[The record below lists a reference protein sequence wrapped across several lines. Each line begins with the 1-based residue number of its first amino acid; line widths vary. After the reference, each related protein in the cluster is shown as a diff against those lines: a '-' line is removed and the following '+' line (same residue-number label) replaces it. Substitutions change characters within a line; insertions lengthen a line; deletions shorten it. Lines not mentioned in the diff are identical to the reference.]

1 MSRILIAE
9 CKQEISSFNPVI
21 CSYDNFTINA
31 GEQLFAYYTGI
42 ESEVSGAL
50 EVFHQRP
57 DLTLIPAYGARS
69 TSAGPLAQESFD
81 RIASEFLNAIT
92 QHALDIDA
100 CYFAMHGAMSAT
112 KELDPEGYLLQET
125 RKIIGPDIPIVLS
138 LDLHG
143 ILTTRML
150 NNSNGLAL
158 YHTYPHVDFADT
170 GARAARLLLRIL
182 DHHIKPVV
190 ARVRVP
196 VLVRGNE
203 LITETGVFG
212 QSIRYAQ
219 ELEKQSG
226 VLAAGMM
233 IGNPFTDVPE
243 LCTQSVVV
251 TDNDP
256 DLASREALQMAQDFW
271 SRRSVMQPEFTG
283 LEEAI
288 NQAKRRPGPFIF
300 TDAADAPSSGAPGDS
315 NAMLATLIEHN
326 YVGQALL
333 PIVDAAAVQKA
344 VMAGVGNSVTVRLGG
359 SLDPRFAPVE
369 VEALVAMISHG
380 RFVSESW
387 GTLQDA
393 GLTAVLKNDHY
404 TLVVVSRSISF
415 VDRSIFLAHGQDP
428 QRFDVIIVKSPHCQY
443 HFFDEWAEENFNIDA
458 PGATSANLRTLG
470 HKICQR
476 PMYPLDGDVTFDPQV
491 EVYT

>member
-21 CSYDNFTINA
+21 CTYDSFTINT
-31 GEQLFAYYTGI
+31 GEQLFTYHTGI

-50 EVFHQRP
+50 GVFRQRS

-81 RIASEFLNAIT
+81 RIASEFLSAI
-92 QHALDIDA
+92 QHHASNIDA
-100 CYFAMHGAMSAT
+100 CYFAMHGAMGT
-112 KELDPEGYLLQET
+112 TEELDPEGYLLQEA
-125 RKIIGPDIPIVLS
+125 RQILGPDIPIVLS

-143 ILTTRML
+143 ILTARML
-150 NNSNGLAL
+150 THSNGLAL

-170 GARAARLLLRIL
+170 GTRSAKLLLRIL
-182 DHHIKPVV
+182 DENIKPIV
-190 ARVRVP
+190 ARVKVP

-219 ELEKQSG
+219 QLEKQEG
-226 VLAAGMM
+226 ILAAGMM

-256 DLASREALQMAQDFW
+256 ELAKREALQMAQDFW
-271 SRRSVMQPEFTG
+271 SRRSQMQPTFTSI
-283 LEEAI
+283 EEAI
-288 NQAKRRPGPFIF
+288 NQAKKSKGPFIF

-315 NAMLATLIEHN
+315 NALLAALIEHN
-326 YVGQALL
+326 YQGQVLL
-333 PIVDAAAVQKA
+333 PIVDAPAVQKA
-344 VMAGVGNSVTVRLGG
+344 FEAGVGNSVTVELGG
-359 SLDPRFAPVE
+359 TLDTRFPPVKI
-369 VEALVAMISHG
+369 EAVVDILSQG
-380 RFVSESW
+380 QFVSESW
-387 GTLQDA
+387 GTIQNA
-393 GLTAVLKNDHY
+393 GPTAVLKNDHY
-404 TLVVVSRSISF
+404 TIVVVSRSISF
-415 VDRSIFLAHGQDP
+415 VDRSIFLGHGQDP
-428 QRFDVIIVKSPHCQY
+428 KQFDVIIVKSPHCQY
-443 HFFDEWAEENFNIDA
+443 HFFDEWAKENFNIDA
-458 PGATSANLRTLG
+458 PGATSANLKTLG
-470 HKICQR
+470 HTICQR
-476 PMYPLDGDVTFDPQV
+476 PMYSLDEGVTFDPQV

>member
-21 CSYDNFTINA
+21 CTYDSFTINT
-31 GEQLFAYYTGI
+31 GEQLFTYHTGI

-50 EVFHQRP
+50 GVFRQRS

-81 RIASEFLNAIT
+81 RIASEFLSAI
-92 QHALDIDA
+92 QHHASNIDA
-100 CYFAMHGAMSAT
+100 CYFAMHGAMGAT
-112 KELDPEGYLLQET
+112 KELDPEGYLLQEA
-125 RKIIGPDIPIVLS
+125 RQILGPDIPIVLS

-143 ILTTRML
+143 ILTARML
-150 NNSNGLAL
+150 THSNGLAL

-170 GARAARLLLRIL
+170 GTRSAKLLLRIL
-182 DHHIKPVV
+182 DENIKPIV
-190 ARVRVP
+190 ARVKVP

-219 ELEKQSG
+219 QLEKQKG
-226 VLAAGMM
+226 ILAAGMM

-256 DLASREALQMAQDFW
+256 ELAKREALQMAQDFW
-271 SRRSVMQPEFTG
+271 SRRSQMQPTFTSI
-283 LEEAI
+283 EEAI
-288 NQAKRRPGPFIF
+288 NQAKKSKGPFIF

-315 NAMLATLIEHN
+315 NALLAALIEHN
-326 YVGQALL
+326 YQGQVLL
-333 PIVDAAAVQKA
+333 PIVDAPAVQKA
-344 VMAGVGNSVTVRLGG
+344 FEAGVGNSVTVELGG
-359 SLDPRFAPVE
+359 TLDPRFPPVKI
-369 VEALVAMISHG
+369 EAVVDILSQG
-380 RFVSESW
+380 QFVSESW
-387 GTLQDA
+387 GTIQNA
-393 GLTAVLKNDHY
+393 GPTAVLKNDHY
-404 TLVVVSRSISF
+404 TIVVVSRSISF
-415 VDRSIFLAHGQDP
+415 VDRSIFLGHGQDP
-428 QRFDVIIVKSPHCQY
+428 KQFDVIIVKSPHCQY
-443 HFFDEWAEENFNIDA
+443 HFFDEWAKENFNIDA
-458 PGATSANLRTLG
+458 PGATSANLKTLG
-470 HKICQR
+470 HTICQR
-476 PMYPLDGDVTFDPQV
+476 PMYSLDEGVTFDPQV